1 MGNAAKVMVG
11 TAVLSIRFPVGGAWR
26 EIGYTEDGVTMAYNV
41 AKTEIRVEEET
52 YPIAQ
57 SIESEDIKVTANLA
71 ESALNDLHIAM
82 AGSALAG
89 SILSFGLGNDKELS
103 VKIVGT
109 NPAGFARTITI
120 PLAVASGS
128 VSMSYR
134 RNEKTIVPVEFT
146 ALKGVGDL
154 CTIVDATA

>member
-1 MGNAAKVMVG
+1 MGNSANVLVG
-11 TAVLSIRFPVGGAWR
+11 VAVLSIRYPVGGAWR

-41 AKTEIRVEEET
+41 TKTEIRVEEET

-57 SIESEDIKVTANLA
+57 ALESEDIKITANLA
-71 ESALNDLHIAM
+71 ESALQDLHVAM
-82 AGSALAG
+82 AGATLAG
-89 SILSFGLGNDKELS
+89 STLSFGGGTDKVLS
-103 VKIVGT
+103 VSLVGT
-109 NPAGFARTITI
+109 NPSGFARTITI